1 MRAFF
6 IDIRRAGCEDINIIL
21 DNVGKGDIVK
31 TIDYISTWT
40 FLDGYRGKEFQ
51 GKWPNVKEMFHISAL
66 RYPDNHCFRAFSPK
80 EERFTYTEA
89 ERKIRSVA
97 AALMADGVKKGDK
110 IGVSG
115 KNSPEWAIAYFA
127 VIYAGAIVV
136 PLDYLLKD
144 AEMERLIQFGGV
156 SRLFIDDE
164 RIRNIDKDGTLL
176 ERKYSLEPGSDYQF
190 VLDMEGEYADPER
203 ADGQDIAAIL
213 FTSGTT
219 GTPKGVMLSHENLV
233 ADTYLAQSNMEIYS
247 TDVFYAIL
255 PIHHAYTMLA
265 VLFEAM
271 SVGAEVVF
279 GKKLVVSQ
287 ILKELKLGKVT
298 MFLAVPMLFNKM
310 IGALMS
316 GVRKKG
322 VVVYGLIRAMMGI
335 SGFLKKLLGVNLGK
349 KMFGFLLSKLS
360 LESNRICI
368 CGGGPLPASTFRMF
382 NELGID
388 FVQGYGLTET
398 SPITHLNPVA
408 AYRETSVGKKIKE
421 CEVRI
426 VDPDSDGNGTIYI
439 KGPMV
444 MKGYYNNEEATREVL
459 SEDGWLNT
467 GDVGHQDEDGY
478 LYLTGRAKNVIVT
491 EGGKNVFPEEI
502 EDRYQLYSEIE
513 QCCVIGFI
521 KNKERQAEGIQM
533 IIVPSEDYMK
543 SVGGD
548 KAAAEKHMNEIV
560 AEVNRTL
567 QQYKRVEK
575 VTVAYE
581 ALPMTSTKKIKRKE
595 AAALYGGR

>member
-1 MRAFF
+1 MK
-6 IDIRRAGCEDINIIL
+6 
-21 DNVGKGDIVK
+21 NVAYRDAW
-31 TIDYISTWT
+31 S
-40 FLDGYRGKEFQ
+40 FLDEYRGKDFQ
-51 GKWPNVKEMFHISAL
+51 GMWPGVTELFAITVKRF
-66 RYPDNHCFRAFSPK
+66 PDNLCFHSFEPDRRLTYREAWAII
-80 EERFTYTEA
+80 ER
-89 ERKIRSVA
+89 VA
-97 AALMADGVKKGDK
+97 AYLERDGVKPGDK
-110 IGVSG
+110 IAVIGH
-115 KNSPEWAIAYFA
+115 NSSEWALAYFS
-127 VIYAGAIVV
+127 IIRAGAIVV
-136 PLDYLLKD
+136 PLDNLLKD
-144 AEMERLIQFGGV
+144 NEAEHFMEFGGV
-156 SRLFIDDE
+156 SRVFADPE
-164 RIRNIDKDGTLL
+164 RLTGLSDALV
-176 ERKYSLEPGSDYQF
+176 KYSLEDSDAYPSIMGMDGGVPSVKASAGSE
-190 VLDMEGEYADPER
+190 L
-203 ADGQDIAAIL
+203 AAIL

-219 GTPKGVMLSHENLV
+219 GIPKGVMLTHDNLV
-233 ADTYLAQSNMEIYS
+233 SDCLLTQANLDIRS
-247 TDVFYAIL
+247 TDRSYAIL
-255 PIHHAYTMLA
+255 PVHHAYTMEAVVYLA
-265 VLFEAM
+265 I
-271 SVGAEVVF
+271 STGGAVVF
-279 GKKLVVSQ
+279 GKKLAMTR
-287 ILKELKLGKVT
+287 IMKELKEGEVT
-298 MFLAVPMLFNKM
+298 ILMAVPMLYNKM
-310 IGALMS
+310 IGALMN

-322 VVVYGLIRAMMGI
+322 PVVYGLIRAMMGV
-335 SGFLKKLLGVNLGK
+335 SGFLKKITGRNVGK
-349 KMFGFLLSKLS
+349 KMFHFLSSQLS
-360 LESNRICI
+360 LDNVRICI
-368 CGGGPLPASTFRMF
+368 SGGGPLPASTFRMF

-388 FVQGYGLTET
+388 FVQGYGLTEA
-398 SPITHLNPVA
+398 SPITHVNPVE
-408 AYRETSVGKKIKE
+408 AYRITSVGKKFPME
-421 CEVRI
+421 EVKI
-426 VDPDSDGNGTIYI
+426 IDPDSDGNGVICI